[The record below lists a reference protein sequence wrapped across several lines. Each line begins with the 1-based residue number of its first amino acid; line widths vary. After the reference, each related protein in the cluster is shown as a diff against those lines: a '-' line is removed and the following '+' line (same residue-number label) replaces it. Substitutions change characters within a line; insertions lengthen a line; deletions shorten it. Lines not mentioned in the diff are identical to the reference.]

1 MKVWNHSIVLV
12 LLFAPLGI
20 APSVAPRFLDAASPC
35 HTTPRGRSRTSP
47 ASQKETADDRQ
58 AQGNAN
64 SSSFESLAER
74 GRAAMEADHVAE
86 AIRLYTRATTLKP
99 GWSEGWWHLGTLLF
113 DAGRFR
119 EARDAFAH
127 FVLIERREAGP
138 GFAMLGLS
146 EFQLKHYR
154 KALSALELGRKLG
167 LGTDQAFTDTVL
179 FHDGILNT
187 LLGKPEIALER
198 LTLAA
203 NQIASAH
210 PEAPKDAVFANLE
223 LLDAFGIAAL
233 GIAKL
238 PSGLTA
244 AQIPLV
250 RQAGRAQALIALQDR
265 VAADTEFER
274 LLALYPSEPGV
285 HYMYGVYLLKEHPP
299 LAINEFRRE
308 IEVSPPH
315 DAARIQL
322 ALEFLRTGE
331 YEQGLKY
338 GREAVGLAPGNFVAH
353 VACGRL
359 WLELGKT
366 DRALEELRTAVK
378 LAPGSPDAHFA
389 LSQALSASGRNREAR
404 HERAEFERL
413 KALAD
418 AADR

>member
-1 MKVWNHSIVLV
+1 M
-12 LLFAPLGI
+12 
-20 APSVAPRFLDAASPC
+20 APRLLDAASPC
-35 HTTPRGRSRTSP
+35 HTTVRGRSRRSA

-64 SSSFESLAER
+64 SSSFEYLAER
-74 GRAAMEADHVAE
+74 ARAAMEADHVPE

-113 DAGRFR
+113 DAGRFT

-127 FVLIERREAGP
+127 FVLIERREPGP

-167 LGTDQAFTDTVL
+167 LGTDQAFMDTVL

-233 GIAKL
+233 GIAK
-238 PSGLTA
+238 
-244 AQIPLV
+244 
-250 RQAGRAQALIALQDR
+250 ALIALQDR
-265 VAADTEFER
+265 VVAETELQR

-308 IEVSPPH
+308 IEVSPSH

-338 GREAVGLAPGNFVAH
+338 AREAVGLAPGNFVAH

-413 KALAD
+413 KALAE